1 MGRAI
6 PEAMG
11 KAEVERFLT
20 HLAVER
26 TVAAS
31 TQNQALS
38 AVVFLYKKVLGR
50 ELEWLDNV
58 ERAKHPARVPV
69 VLTEAEVRAVLAQ
82 IGGRHALMAGIR
94 AQAHGVRAP
103 ATRHIHSQLTSA
115 TERWSSASVYMDS
128 TRFAR

>member
-1 MGRAI
+1 MRHPRDLGS
-6 PEAMG
+6 E
-11 KAEVERFLT
+11 EVTLFLSD
-20 HLAVER
+20 LAVER
-26 TVAAS
+26 NVAGS

-82 IGGRHALMAGIR
+82 RDGRHALISFFLRPVYLYWAGSI
-94 AQAHGVRAP
+94 
-103 ATRHIHSQLTSA
+103 
-115 TERWSSASVYMDS
+115 
-128 TRFAR
+128 